1 MKKTQI
7 LWNESKKNMLS
18 ISPYANI
25 FVDRQGRIFCYRETL
40 EKNIMISGMD
50 YKCANELVEYLSV
63 PITEDELR
71 NMFPNEIVDT
81 VIILTHRKDES
92 YFEYISRVSTSKLA
106 KKIKVADLLH
116 NLDITR
122 IKEPTKQ
129 DYQRLEKYKKAIL
142 YLATH

>member
-50 YKCANELVEYLSV
+50 YKCAN
-63 PITEDELR
+63 
-71 NMFPNEIVDT
+71 
-81 VIILTHRKDES
+81 
-92 YFEYISRVSTSKLA
+92 
-106 KKIKVADLLH
+106 
-116 NLDITR
+116 
-122 IKEPTKQ
+122 
-129 DYQRLEKYKKAIL
+129 
-142 YLATH
+142 